1 MAYFIFA
8 YHLLVVYL
16 SCSRISLSLAQNLP
30 LKAVNLG
37 NWLVIEKWMKPSL
50 FNGMPNDDLLDG
62 AQIQLKSTKLQKYL
76 CAENGGGSI
85 VVANRASASGWETF
99 RLWRVNENTYN
110 LRVFNKQFVQKDR
123 VTRVV
128 AVNNVPGGWET
139 FEIVRKPDDKYRV
152 RIKASNGLFVQ
163 VKSDTEVA
171 ADYEGY
177 GWEDSNPS
185 VFIMT
190 VKTDLH
196 GEYQLTNGFGPD
208 RARQVLQEHW
218 NNFVTEQDFRFMS
231 ANGLNAVR
239 IPVGWWIA
247 YDPNPPKP
255 FVGGSLQALDNAF
268 NWAHHLS
275 RTAAILTGENLFRP
289 YHRSRRTSVSA
300 SSIVVS
306 SSAHPV
312 EPDPTNCPITSSG
325 PRVNMLRGRKYG
337 MKVIIDL
344 HAVQGSQ
351 NGWEHS
357 GTRDGYLE
365 WGDSYISDTVRVIDF
380 LAKRYAY
387 HPAMIAI
394 ELMNEPWVDVNLD
407 TLKRYYKEGYEAVRK
422 YTSNAYVIL
431 SNRLGWP
438 VDPKELFSFAS
449 GLHRVVVD
457 VHFYNLYEDKFRN
470 MNAQQNIDYIYNNRA
485 SDLGAVTT
493 SNGPLTFVGEWSGD
507 WYAKQEID
515 EDRKRFIK
523 SQLEVYGRATFGWAY
538 WSYRH
543 DSTPIWN
550 LKGLIENHFINL

>member
-268 NWAHHLS
+268 NWAQ
-275 RTAAILTGENLFRP
+275 
-289 YHRSRRTSVSA
+289 
-300 SSIVVS
+300 
-306 SSAHPV
+306 
-312 EPDPTNCPITSSG
+312 
-325 PRVNMLRGRKYG
+325 KYG